1 VVASAGYLDA
11 AGSYDLSPSVSV
23 FVEASNLTDTIE
35 AAYENQRSRPL
46 QIGRSGRS
54 FGLGVRMR
62 L

>member
-1 VVASAGYLDA
+1 MTSAPRL
-11 AGSYDLSPSVSV
+11 SV
-23 FVEASNLTDTIE
+23 FIEASNLTDTVE

-46 QIGRSGRS
+46 QVGRSGRS